1 MKMIQIK
8 QSTIDHIILHAQKVF
23 PIEACGYL
31 AGLDHTITQSYVLRN
46 TDNSV
51 EHFSFDPAEQ
61 FAVVREARN
70 TGLEILANFHSHPY
84 TPARPSKE
92 DIRMA
97 NDPGILYFIISL
109 AEKAPQIKAFK
120 IQHSIVEEVII
131 ELLN

>member
-1 MKMIQIK
+1 MIRINKNIVDQI
-8 QSTIDHIILHAQKVF
+8 IIHAQKVF

-31 AGLDHTITQSYVLRN
+31 AGIDNTITHSFVLRN
-46 TDNSV
+46 TDNSE

-70 TGLEILANFHSHPY
+70 TGLEIMANFHSHPY
-84 TPARPSKE
+84 TPARPSQE

-109 AEKAPQIKAFK
+109 ADKAPQIKAFK
-120 IQHSIVEEVII
+120 VQHSIVEEVTI